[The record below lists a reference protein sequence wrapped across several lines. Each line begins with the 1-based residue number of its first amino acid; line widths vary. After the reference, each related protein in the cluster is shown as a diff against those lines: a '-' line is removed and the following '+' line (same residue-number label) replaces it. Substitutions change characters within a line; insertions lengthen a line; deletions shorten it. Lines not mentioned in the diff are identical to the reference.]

1 MRIAVYWIG
10 KTRLA
15 GVAALTEEYA
25 GRLKHYCELDAQ
37 EIRGARRKSAGRGEG
52 TGAAGLSAEED
63 HMFSRVQQQAR
74 AQIIALDPDG
84 KRWSSAEL
92 AGYIGRQRDQGVREL
107 AFCVGGADGF
117 SEPFLRRANL
127 KVSLSPM
134 TMPHELAR
142 VVLLEQLYRAFTML
156 SNHPYPR

>member
-15 GVAALTEEYA
+15 GVAPLTDEYA
-25 GRLKHYCELDAQ
+25 QRLKHYCELDAQ
-37 EIRGARRKSAGRGEG
+37 EIRGARRKTAGRTAGQD
-52 TGAAGLSAEED
+52 AATEGLSAEED
-63 HMFSRVQQQAR
+63 HMISRAGR
-74 AQIIALDPDG
+74 ALLVALDPDG
-84 KRWSSAEL
+84 KRWNSAEF
-92 AGYIGRQRDQGVREL
+92 AAYIGRQRDQGVREL

-117 SEPFLRRANL
+117 SEPFLRRAQL

-142 VVLLEQLYRAFTML
+142 VVLLEQLYRAFTIL

>member
-15 GVAALTEEYA
+15 GVASLTDEYA
-25 GRLKHYCELDAQ
+25 HRLRHYCELEAQ
-37 EIRGARRKSAGRGEG
+37 EIRGGRRKTEGRGD
-52 TGAAGLSAEED
+52 GAASGLSAEED
-63 HMFSRVQQQAR
+63 HMISRATKEGR
-74 AQIIALDPDG
+74 GQIIALDPNGRRWNSTEFAAHVG
-84 KRWSSAEL
+84 K
-92 AGYIGRQRDQGVREL
+92 QRDQGTREL

-117 SEPFLRRANL
+117 SEEFLRRADL

-142 VVLLEQLYRAFTML
+142 VVLLEQLYRAFTIL

>member
-15 GVAALTEEYA
+15 GVAALTDEYSR
-25 GRLKHYCELDAQ
+25 RLQHYCELDAQ
-37 EIRGARRKSAGRGEG
+37 EIRGGRRRTSGRPEASSAGM
-52 TGAAGLSAEED
+52 SAEED
-63 HMFSRVQQQAR
+63 HMISRAGH
-74 AQIIALDPDG
+74 AQLIALDPDG
-84 KRWSSAEL
+84 KRWNSAEF
-92 AGYIGRQRDQGVREL
+92 AAFIGRQRDQGSREM

-117 SEPFLRRANL
+117 SDDFLRRAQL

-142 VVLLEQLYRAFTML
+142 VVLLEQLYRAFTIL